1 MDRVINAHFDES
13 AEYFFTPSN
22 DYSTFSE
29 GQGPYEYLLGALSG
43 CYYYTLCD
51 IAENKV
57 TWSSV
62 DIEVVGRKRK
72 TIPTTLEKT
81 LLTLN
86 VTGATDEA
94 IFLKCAEEAA
104 RNCSIFQTIS
114 KVSEMVLKVEFL
126 KRE

>member
-22 DYSTFSE
+22 DYSTYSD

-57 TWSSV
+57 SWDSV
-62 DIEVVGRKRK
+62 DIEAVGRKRK

-81 LLTLN
+81 VLTLT
-86 VTGATDEA
+86 VAGASDEDL
-94 IFLKCAEEAA
+94 FKECAEQASK
-104 RNCSIFQTIS
+104 NCSIYQTIT
-114 KVSEMVLKVEFL
+114 KVSEMVLNIEFI